1 MSLPDHVLH
10 IYFMQKIPK
19 WWIWFY
25 WICPTSW
32 SLNALLSS
40 QYGDM
45 NKEILIF
52 GEQKTAAS
60 FLQDYCGFH
69 HDRLFLVANVLIAFP
84 IVFAS
89 IFAYSVRKLNFQRQK
104 WWILSL
110 KMFVFVYVPLF
121 LILAIHVLNKAIL
134 AVQYLSKLS
143 HLRLESW

>member
-1 MSLPDHVLH
+1 MLIASFSTSLQVASIFATAIYTILNLFSGFLVLGP
-10 IYFMQKIPK
+10 KIPK

-52 GEQKTAAS
+52 GEQKTVAS
-60 FLQDYCGFH
+60 FLQDYYGFH
-69 HDRLFLVANVLIAFP
+69 HDRLFLVAIVLIAFP

-89 IFAYSVRKLNFQRQK
+89 LFVYSVRKLNFQ
-104 WWILSL
+104 W
-110 KMFVFVYVPLF
+110 
-121 LILAIHVLNKAIL
+121 
-134 AVQYLSKLS
+134 
-143 HLRLESW
+143 